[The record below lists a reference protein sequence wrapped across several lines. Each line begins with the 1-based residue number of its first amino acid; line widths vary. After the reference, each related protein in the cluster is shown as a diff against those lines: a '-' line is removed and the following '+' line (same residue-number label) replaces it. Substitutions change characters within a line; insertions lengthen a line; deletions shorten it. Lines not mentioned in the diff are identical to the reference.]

1 MDKSNSAARMSG
13 SLPQPTAVVSSNL
26 TGGGKINAA
35 NDYEPAIYRGITNL
49 YIVVCSQVCSSTGLT
64 VEEIFTCNREDCV
77 DARYVLVYL
86 LSEYLTDTEIAR
98 LAPIGRTG
106 ANKIRNTFRYKA
118 RKFSVRCLVSEI
130 RPAVCRAV
138 AAAVGD

>member
-1 MDKSNSAARMSG
+1 MTKSNSATRMSG
-13 SLPQPTAVVSSNL
+13 GMPNSAAIVSSNL
-26 TGGGKINAA
+26 TGEGKT
-35 NDYEPAIYRGITNL
+35 NDVARPESVICRGISNL
-49 YIVVCSQVCSSTGLT
+49 YAVICSQVCRCTGLT
-64 VEEIFTCNREDCV
+64 VEEIFTYNRENCV

-98 LAPIGRTG
+98 LAPISRTG

-130 RPAVCRAV
+130 RTAVCQIVSEMEA
-138 AAAVGD
+138 

>member
-1 MDKSNSAARMSG
+1 MDKSNFAARM
-13 SLPQPTAVVSSNL
+13 AVVSTNL

-35 NDYEPAIYRGITNL
+35 NDSEPAIYRGITNL
-49 YIVVCSQVCSSTGLT
+49 YTVVCSQVCRSTGLT
-64 VEEIFTCNREDCV
+64 VGEIFTCNREDCV